1 MTGKIIK
8 SKSHS
13 GKITVTPSLG
23 SKLSSGGVTDHDR
36 LFNRDI
42 NDQHPIT
49 AITDLSKILENKLDS
64 DTAMPLIEKALENKA
79 CGLYFDAKKEL
90 ARKSYWYLTSEVD
103 SNTGM
108 GTKDSV
114 ISGPYDLG
122 MGGGSGG
129 GTGIT
134 TISIQRLNWPAV
146 AVVGATTKLTIRW
159 SSVYGEQKEPTGN
172 GTIYLS
178 VNNKQVEVLADQPQ
192 GDLTLDVSKYL
203 TAGANNIQIKII
215 DAYGSSSLTVA
226 TINAVTLELKSS
238 FNPGLNFSE
247 FINYTYV
254 PYGDVEKKV
263 YFIIDGEE
271 KGTQFVKSTGESQT
285 FKITGLTHGSHT
297 LEVYFTA
304 RINGVDVTSNSLF
317 YDLVYFEEN
326 NTTPIIISTFN
337 DLEQE
342 QYIAFNIPYR
352 VYVNGKNEY
361 TVSFRVNGKEIN
373 KTTINTA
380 EQYWNYLNEEP
391 GNYTLE
397 IKCGKTTKTFEVHI
411 KESTIKVTPI
421 EQDLLLALDARGR
434 NNNDD
439 AAIRSL
445 WEDKAHNISCELTNF
460 NWKSNGW
467 MSDDEGN
474 SILRISGDARIK
486 IPFEV
491 FKEDFKNRGRTIELE
506 IATSAVRNYSATL
519 ISCLDKQNTDFFEAI
534 PSFVEEDFRKN
545 TFKVNLDIETL
556 KATGITPGTHVLSFN
571 GSTWMLDSEVEIS
584 LADYGISISSY
595 EINPDGI
602 YEDQF
607 VLNGDN
613 IKIDYTLAARG
624 FYVTPQVAVFRSQQS
639 LISTQYKE
647 DEHVRISFVIE
658 RNTDNRIIWMYINGI
673 ASGAMQYPIDDNFRQ
688 LEPNIIEIGSND
700 AVLDIYNIRV
710 YENSLSSKQIV
721 NNWIADT
728 QNAITKA
735 ARYTRNDNYNDKNEL
750 VITKLPSDLPY
761 IIWDI
766 NPLPQFKGDKRMGNA
781 RYVDPTDSSRNF
793 NVEVGEY
800 NVQGTSSSVYPT
812 KNIRLRMRSKN
823 GAGYAWYD
831 DNGDTIKDWPITYP
845 GGIGAN
851 YFTFKVDYA
860 SSEGANNVELTNLYN
875 DAAKACGIYTPPQRL
890 NDKVRVGIDGFP
902 IAAFHRDSE
911 GKDYFLTKAN
921 FNNDKANEDV
931 YGFADGDES
940 WETTNN
946 SADETKYKIP
956 VTEENFSNGFEIRF
970 PDEDG
975 YNNMSKLGPMTAWVA
990 STNRDTATGEDL
1002 HNEITYTYD
1011 EVSVGEDGSE
1021 TTKKVTKTFTR
1032 DTEEYRLAKFR
1043 AELENW
1049 FNIDSTLFY
1058 YVFTHLYLMID
1069 SRAKNAFPTYFA
1081 TRTNIQALDK
1091 DDNPIPNTYNDGGNR
1106 WFWIPYDMDTAI
1118 GIDNKGKLSFDYY
1131 LEDTDKLLDEADVF
1145 NGQDSV
1151 MWCNVRDGFKGEVAA
1166 MYAKMRL
1173 TGLISYEE
1181 TEKRFEAHQG
1191 KWSENIFNE
1200 DSKNKYITPLANGDN
1215 YLEMLQGSKAQQRK
1229 WWLYNRFKY
1238 MDSKYNA
1245 GEAIKDFIQFRAYV
1259 DEGMEKPNITIT
1271 PYADIYATVSYANG
1285 RVVAERAKRNEPK
1298 IIKNP
1303 FTTSE
1308 KENDQETYI
1317 YSASQI
1323 KSIGDISGFRPD
1335 TVKIGNATKLQELK
1349 VGDKDPNYQNPYL
1362 KELTVGNNIL
1372 LKSLDARN
1380 CVNLGTG
1387 VTTAPDISKC
1397 VNIEEVYFSGTQIK
1411 GITLPDGGNIKKLHL
1426 PATLT
1431 SLTIKNQPL
1440 LNELT
1445 LAGTEN
1451 IETLWLENIPA
1462 TSIKSEEMVS
1472 QMKNNT
1478 AVRLIGINETYET
1491 AEQIKHFYDILD
1503 TKKGL
1508 AADGETVNKAQ
1519 VTGVINIDTI
1529 SYANYTSL
1537 LARYPEVKINAKQII
1552 CTVIFKNEGTIH
1564 ETRNVP
1570 LGNTISAPNIPEKAS
1585 TQSHYYEFKNWLYD
1599 NGESIWTPETI
1610 IISDLVINADYS
1622 PHLREYTVTFDT
1634 RSNLITV
1641 DPESITITYGSTLA
1655 EPILT
1660 GKPESVTFD
1669 GWYTEYG
1676 DQWLFKSDES
1686 DFATTVTGN
1695 ITLYAKW
1702 LDHNAPQLS
1711 VQPINY
1717 NTFKYEAYDNLG
1729 IVGWALVKDSDQAPT
1744 SWNSINAQ
1752 VEFIGTI
1759 QIQESGEYYFWVTDS
1774 NNNITNK
1781 KVTAYSIIKRVDPGI
1796 TKCDLIEQEIIIE
1809 TDFAL
1814 KYTTIALDVEMDSH
1828 YENLNIKV
1836 NEYSVN
1842 NNTELTIETPI
1853 IIEVTC
1859 TPKNYVVTFEL
1870 FGKGDTE
1877 KAKSQ
1882 VIIYNNLVSKP
1893 AAQYNIE
1900 TAEAI
1905 DSWYLD
1911 SNFETVWDFETS
1923 RVNSDITLYAK
1934 WVESSIPTKLIIEVP
1949 DGDDSIRTVK
1959 VNYSQYK
1966 VDSDHKVT
1974 VKWGD
1979 DDSNSSFTLT
1989 EGYAKDISHTY
2000 NNGGSYTV
2008 EIWGPGINTEAKYLL
2023 GGGSNTAQILVP
2035 SSYIKKV
2042 EFAWEITELDKFA
2055 LSESSITSCGL
2066 TDYMTT
2072 ISENCYNGCLGLT
2085 EISIPENITIIK
2097 ESAFINC
2104 TNITGSINLPTKL
2117 ESLGSMAFG
2126 NCSSITEVNL
2136 LCSTTPTLNTSI
2148 FKNCTGLTKINIS
2161 ERLSIPEQAFYGC
2174 ISLAELN
2181 LKVEDIGKFAFSN
2194 CTALSKVNII
2204 ANAIYDRA
2212 FEKSIINE
2220 QQDNTVILNV
2230 KTIGSYAFS
2239 GCTGLTNLQLLNKG
2253 TEVGDHYTYNCSRLL
2268 TAGPLEG
2275 NGGNYNIEFAWDE
2288 TIPEFAFQSAA
2299 IKEITLPPTIKEIGN
2314 KAFQNTEIT
2323 KVDLYPGLESIGEK
2337 AFWETTLRAIEIPAS
2352 VNKIG
2357 ANAFA
2362 KCTSLYNVIIRTRGV
2377 DNEYRVN
2384 IPSSAWFLDTSSRLN
2399 IKIPDVIVETS
2410 HKYYGPYWDVWKVS
2424 GDTITRF
2431 NSYSGFD
2438 DENI

>member
-1 MTGKIIK
+1 MASGKIINK
-8 SKSHS
+8 NTLS
-13 GKITVTPSLG
+13 GTLSAGNNLKTAAVTSG
-23 SKLSSGGVTDHDR
+23 SGTTDHSR
-36 LFNRDI
+36 LTNRAAV
-42 NDQHPIT
+42 DQHPIE
-49 AITDLSKILENKLDS
+49 AITGLQAELNSKLDS
-64 DTAMPLIEKALENKA
+64 KTALPLIEEATKGKAK
-79 CGLYFDAKKEL
+79 GLYFDAKKEL
-90 ARKSYWYLTSEVD
+90 NRKAYWYLTSEVD
-103 SNTGM
+103 PVTKM

-134 TISIQRLNWPAV
+134 TITIQRLNWPAV

-172 GTIYLS
+172 GTIYLT

-192 GDLTLDVSKYL
+192 GELTLDVSKYL
-203 TAGANNIQIKII
+203 IAGANSIQIKII

-247 FINYTYV
+247 FINYTYI

-263 YFIIDGEE
+263 YFIVDGEE
-271 KGTQFVKSTGESQT
+271 KGTQIVKSTGESQT
-285 FKITGLTHGSHT
+285 FKITGLTHGAHT
-297 LEVYFTA
+297 LKVYFTA
-304 RINGVDVTSNSLF
+304 KINGVDVTSNSLF

-326 NTTPIIISTFN
+326 NTTPIIVSTFK

-352 VYVNGKNEY
+352 VYINGKNEY
-361 TVSFRVNGKEIN
+361 TVSFHVNGEEIN

-380 EQYWNYLNEEP
+380 EQYWNYLNEVP

-411 KESTIKVTPI
+411 KESTIKVTPV
-421 EQDLLLALDARGR
+421 EQDLLLALDTRSR
-434 NNNDD
+434 NNNED
-439 AAIRSL
+439 ASTRSL
-445 WEDKAHNISCELTNF
+445 WEDKAHNVSCELTDF

-474 SILRISGDARIK
+474 SVLRVSGDARIK

-506 IATSAVRNYSATL
+506 IATSAVRNYSTTL
-519 ISCLDKQNTDFFEAI
+519 ISCLDKQSTDFFEAI

-545 TFKVNLDIETL
+545 TFKVNLNIETL
-556 KATGITPGTHVLSFN
+556 KATGITPGTHVVSFN

-595 EINPDGI
+595 EINPEGI

-613 IKIDYTLAARG
+613 IKINYTLAARG

-728 QNAITKA
+728 QSAITKA

-750 VITKLPSDLPY
+750 VINKLPSDLPY

-793 NVEVGEY
+793 TVEVGEY

-860 SSEGANNVELTNLYN
+860 SSEGANNVELTKLYN
-875 DAAKACGIYTPPQRL
+875 DAAKACDIYTPPQRL
-890 NDKVRVGIDGFP
+890 NSKVRVGIDGFP

-946 SADETKYKIP
+946 SADETKYKVP
-956 VTEENFSNGFEIRF
+956 VTVDNFSNGFEIRF

-975 YNNMSKLGPMTAWVA
+975 YNDMSKLGPMTAWVV
-990 STNRDTATGEDL
+990 STNREAAT
-1002 HNEITYTYD
+1002 NEALPAEVTYTYD

-1021 TTKKVTKTFTR
+1021 TTKKVTKTFTH
-1032 DTEEYRLAKFR
+1032 DTADYRLAKFR

-1049 FNIDSTLFY
+1049 FNVDSTLFY

-1069 SRAKNAFPTYFA
+1069 SRAKNAFPTYFKS
-1081 TRTNIQALDK
+1081 RQAG
-1091 DDNPIPNTYNDGGNR
+1091 DGGDR

-1118 GIDNKGKLSFDYY
+1118 GIDNKGKLSFDYN
-1131 LEDTDKLLDEADVF
+1131 LEDIDQLDGADVF

-1151 MWCNVRDGFKGEVAA
+1151 LWCNVRDGFKGEVAA

-1173 TGLISYEE
+1173 TGLVSYEE

-1245 GEAIKDFIQFRAYV
+1245 GEAIKDFVQFRAYV

-1285 RVVAERAKRNEPK
+1285 RIVAKRAKRNEP
-1298 IIKNP
+1298 IIIENP
-1303 FTTSE
+1303 FITSE

-1317 YSASQI
+1317 YSASQL

-1335 TVKIGNATKLQELK
+1335 TVKIGNAIKLQELK

-1362 KELTVGNNIL
+1362 KELTVGNNML

-1387 VTTAPDISKC
+1387 VTTTPDISKC
-1397 VNIEEVYFSGTQIK
+1397 VNIEEIYFSGTQIK

-1440 LNELT
+1440 LNELI

-1519 VTGVINIDTI
+1519 VTGTINIDTI
-1529 SYANYTSL
+1529 SYVNYTAL
-1537 LARYPEVKINAKQII
+1537 VARYPEVKINAKQII
-1552 CTVIFKNEGTIH
+1552 CTVIFKNEGAIH
-1564 ETRNVP
+1564 ETKNIS

-1585 TQSHYYEFKNWLYD
+1585 TQAHYYKFENWIYN
-1599 NGESIWTPETI
+1599 NGESIWTSETI
-1610 IISDLVINADYS
+1610 ISSDLVIEAVYS
-1622 PHLREYTVTFDT
+1622 EHLREYTVTFDA
-1634 RSNLITV
+1634 RSELITV

-1660 GKPESVTFD
+1660 GIPEGVTFD
-1669 GWYTEYG
+1669 GWYTEDG
-1676 DQWLFKSDES
+1676 DQWLFES

-1702 LDHNAPQLS
+1702 LDYNTPQLS

-1744 SWNSINAQ
+1744 SWNFINAQ
-1752 VEFIGTI
+1752 IEFIGNL
-1759 QIQESGEYYFWVTDS
+1759 QIHESGEYYFWVTDS
-1774 NNNITNK
+1774 NNNIIAK
-1781 KVTAYSIIKRVDPGI
+1781 KVTAYPIIKRVTPGI
-1796 TKCDLIEQEIIIE
+1796 TKCELIEQEIIVE
-1809 TDFAL
+1809 TDFAF
-1814 KYTTIALDVEMDSH
+1814 KGTTVVLNVEMDSH

-1836 NEYSVN
+1836 NEYSVDTG
-1842 NNTELTIETPI
+1842 TELTIEAPTT
-1853 IIEVTC
+1853 IEVTC

-1870 FGKGDTE
+1870 FGKGDPE

-1882 VIIYNNLVSKP
+1882 IIIYNNLVSKP
-1893 AAQYNIE
+1893 AAQYHVL

-1905 DSWYLD
+1905 DNWYLD
-1911 SNFETVWDFETS
+1911 PNFEIMWDFETS
-1923 RVNSDITLYAK
+1923 RVDSDITLYAK
-1934 WVESSIPTKLIIEVP
+1934 WVESSIPTKLLIEVP
-1949 DGDDSIRTVK
+1949 DGDAIARTVT
-1959 VNYSQYK
+1959 VNYSQFDI
-1966 VDSDHKVT
+1966 DSDHKVT
-1974 VKWGD
+1974 VEWGD
-1979 DDSNSSFTLT
+1979 GNSSFTLI
-1989 EGYAKDISHTY
+1989 EGYATSVSHTY
-2000 NNGGSYTV
+2000 NEGGIYTV
-2008 EIWGPGINTEAKYLL
+2008 DIWGPGINTDARYLL
-2023 GGGSNTAQILVP
+2023 GGGTNSTQILVP
-2035 SSYIKKV
+2035 SSYIKEV
-2042 EFAWEITELDKFA
+2042 EFAWEVTELANFA
-2055 LSESSITSCGL
+2055 LSKSSITSCNL

-2072 ISENCYNGCLGLT
+2072 ISANCYSGCLGLT
-2085 EISIPENITIIK
+2085 ELSLPENIIIIK
-2097 ESAFINC
+2097 ESAFRDC
-2104 TNITGSINLPTKL
+2104 VNIKGNINLPTKL
-2117 ESLGSMAFG
+2117 EFLGTRAFSD
-2126 NCSSITEVNL
+2126 CSSIAEVSL
-2136 LCSTTPTLNTSI
+2136 LCSTTPTLDLGI
-2148 FKNCTGLTKINIS
+2148 FLNCTGLTKINIS
-2161 ERLSIPEQAFYGC
+2161 EHLSIPEQTFMGC
-2174 ISLAELN
+2174 TSLAELN
-2181 LKVEDIGKFAFSN
+2181 LKVKDIGFRAFSN

-2204 ANAIYDRA
+2204 ANNIQDRA
-2212 FEKSIINE
+2212 FENSIINE
-2220 QQDNTVILNV
+2220 QLDNTVILDVNYV
-2230 KTIGSYAFS
+2230 GGYVFS
-2239 GCTGLTNLQLLNKG
+2239 GCTGLSNLQLLNKNM
-2253 TEVGDHYTYNCSRLL
+2253 TVGNFYIYKCARLL

-2275 NGGNYNIEFAWDE
+2275 NGGNYNIEFTWDKFL
-2288 TIPEFAFQSAA
+2288 PDYAFQAGFGEAA
-2299 IKEITLPPTIKEIGN
+2299 ITEITLPNTI
-2314 KAFQNTEIT
+2314 
-2323 KVDLYPGLESIGEK
+2323 ESIGTR
-2337 AFWETTLRAIEIPAS
+2337 AFTYTKFSSINLPYSLKSIGEQAFLSARITSLEIPALVTS
-2352 VNKIG
+2352 IG
-2357 ANAFA
+2357 ARAFA
-2362 KCTSLYNVIIRTRGV
+2362 ECSYLSKVIIWTRGV
-2377 DNEYRVN
+2377 TTPVN
-2384 IPSSAWFLDTSSRLN
+2384 IPSNAWFLNTKASLN
-2399 IKIPDVIVETS
+2399 IQIPAAIVETS
-2410 HKYYGPYWDVWKVS
+2410 QEAYGPYWDVYRVS